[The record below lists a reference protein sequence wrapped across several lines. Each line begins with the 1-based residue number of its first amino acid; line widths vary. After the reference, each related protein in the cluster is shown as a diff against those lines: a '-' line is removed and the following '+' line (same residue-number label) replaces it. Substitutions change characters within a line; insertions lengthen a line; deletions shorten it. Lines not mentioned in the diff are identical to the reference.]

1 MQDSLIKIQDLSD
14 EDTLQPIS
22 FSLYHFQQPTTP
34 KEVIRVTYC
43 FFLQYAIGVRL
54 YLPLEYQHSKL
65 LEIKTFIKSPY
76 SKPTI
81 DSTNNP
87 SIEISSKS
95 AINTP
100 TIDPMIVPTSNK
112 TFHIIK
118 LLEHLKLLKLPI
130 FCSLFNI

>member
-14 EDTLQPIS
+14 EYTLRPIS
-22 FSLYHFQQPTTP
+22 FSLYRFQQPTTP
-34 KEVIRVTYC
+34 KEVITVTYC

-87 SIEISSKS
+87 LIEISSKS
-95 AINTP
+95 ATNTP
-100 TIDPMIVPTSNK
+100 TIDHMIVPTSKKN
-112 TFHIIK
+112 
-118 LLEHLKLLKLPI
+118 LPYSKFI
-130 FCSLFNI
+130 RTPQTVKIANFLFNF